1 VEREKESNNV
11 AVTDREARKRPWS
24 SRLWEWTDF
33 GDKTLWDWLQL
44 LIVPLALA
52 GIGFWFT
59 AQQEARQQSIEEE
72 RAKAERKL
80 EDQRAQ
86 DATLQAY
93 LDQMSGLMLEENL
106 RNSEEDSE
114 VRTLARART
123 LTVLGRL
130 GPDRKRS
137 VIQFLSE
144 SSLIKKGNPVVDLA
158 TADLSDANLHLSNLS
173 DADLSSVT
181 LGGADLSTARLRD
194 ADLSS
199 AGLTD
204 ADLSFADLRGATG
217 VTTRSLDVHNVKLE
231 GTIMPNGSKHD

>member
-1 VEREKESNNV
+1 VASFESEFSMSRDPTRER
-11 AVTDREARKRPWS
+11 
-24 SRLWEWTDF
+24 
-33 GDKTLWDWLQL
+33 
-44 LIVPLALA
+44 LA
-52 GIGFWFT
+52 I
-59 AQQEARQQSIEEE
+59 S
-72 RAKAERKL
+72 AEI
-80 EDQRAQ
+80 
-86 DATLQAY
+86 
-93 LDQMSGLMLEENL
+93 N
-106 RNSEEDSE
+106 
-114 VRTLARART
+114 
-123 LTVLGRL
+123 
-130 GPDRKRS
+130 
-137 VIQFLSE
+137 
-144 SSLIKKGNPVVDLA
+144 KKGNPVVDLA